1 MERRSIAAV
10 AAAVLVMFGL
20 SARAVLAQSDAPYAA
35 PVRLPE
41 PIVFLPGSISTG
53 DDESHPT
60 FTPDGQALYFL
71 RNTPDFRHWTVLVSE
86 FADGE
91 WSTPEVAPFSGQH
104 ADADV
109 FFTRD
114 AAMLYF
120 VSKRPDQPGAAPGSE
135 TDLWVIKRTEEGWGE
150 PKRVDELSSDG
161 NEWFPSMT
169 LSGTMYFGSERRAGN
184 RGPAGTSDLWRSRLI
199 GGRFTRP
206 ENLGPTINSPGNDI
220 EAYISPDDSFMI
232 FASDGHADTRGAYD
246 LYVSY
251 HCGGRWSKPVNL
263 GASINSAGWDFSPR
277 ISPDGRY
284 LFFTS
289 NRGFADQ
296 PFDRPLSDEEL
307 TERLHAPGNG
317 LRDIYQV
324 DLSALNLRPGC

>member
-1 MERRSIAAV
+1 MAAV
-10 AAAVLVMFGL
+10 AAVIVVICGFSGGAVV
-20 SARAVLAQSDAPYAA
+20 AQSAAPYAT
-35 PVRLPE
+35 PVKLPE
-41 PIVFLPGSISTG
+41 PIVFLPGVISTA

-60 FTPDGQALYFL
+60 FTPDGQTLYFL
-71 RNTPDFRHWTVLVSE
+71 RNTPTFNHWTVLVSE

-91 WSTPEVAPFSGQH
+91 WSTPEVAPFSGQY

-114 AAMLYF
+114 AATLYF
-120 VSKRPDQPGAAPGSE
+120 VSRRPDQVDAAPRSD
-135 TDLWVIKRTEEGWGE
+135 TDLWVIKRAEEGWGE
-150 PKRVDELSSDG
+150 PKRVDELSSEG

-169 LSGTMYFGSERRAGN
+169 LAGTMYFGSERHAGN
-184 RGPAGTSDLWRSRLI
+184 RGPRGTSDLWRSRLI
-199 GGRFTRP
+199 QGRFTRP
-206 ENLGPTINSPGNDI
+206 ENLGPAINTPGNDI
-220 EAYISPDDSFMI
+220 EAYISPDDTFMI

-251 HCGGRWSKPVNL
+251 HCEGKWSKPINL
-263 GASINSAGWDFSPR
+263 GDSINSAGWDFSPR

-289 NRGFADQ
+289 NRGFADR
-296 PFDRPLSDEEL
+296 PLDRPLTYEEL
-307 TERLHAPGNG
+307 MEKLRAPGNG

-324 DLSALNLRPGC
+324 DVSALDLRPGC